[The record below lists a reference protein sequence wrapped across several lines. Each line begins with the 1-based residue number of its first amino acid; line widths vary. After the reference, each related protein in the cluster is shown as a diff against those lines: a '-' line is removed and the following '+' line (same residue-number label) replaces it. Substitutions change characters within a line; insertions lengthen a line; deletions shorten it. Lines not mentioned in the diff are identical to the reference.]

1 MDIVSRTIKRILV
14 IAGIIIGIPALVLGV
29 IFYQMTSAMSEA
41 IPLETGK
48 IGDDILVIRDGVS
61 NIFFVRDGSQY
72 ILFDC
77 ANDKA
82 PVAEQ
87 MGALDIDPADVTA
100 VFLTHTDSDHVG
112 ALGLFDHA
120 KLYFSKKEEQMIN
133 GQTPRFFRIVKNSIH
148 RSDYT
153 LLDDRQL
160 ITIGNL
166 TIQSYCV
173 PGHTAGTMAYLVNDK
188 YLFTGDILS
197 LEEGKIAPI
206 PPIFNMNTPQ
216 AVESMEIIRY
226 IPKAEYIFTAHWGY
240 TDDYL
245 TAVE

>member
-1 MDIVSRTIKRILV
+1 MKKTVKRILIV
-14 IAGIIIGIPALVLGV
+14 AGIILCIPVLILGV

-41 IPLETGK
+41 VPLETGS
-48 IGDDILVIRDGVS
+48 IGDDILVIRDGIS

-82 PVAEQ
+82 SVAEQ
-87 MGALDIDPADVTA
+87 MEVLGISPADVTA

-120 KLYFSKKEEQMIN
+120 KLYFSPKEEQMIN
-133 GQTPRFFRIVKNSIH
+133 GQTPRFFRIGKNSIH
-148 RSDYT
+148 RTDYT
-153 LLDDRQL
+153 LLDDRQQ

-166 TIQSYCV
+166 TVQSYCV
-173 PGHTAGTMAYLVNDK
+173 PGHTTGAMAYLVNDK
-188 YLFTGDILS
+188 YLFTGDVLS

-216 AVESMEIIRY
+216 ALESMEIIRH

-245 TAVE
+245 AAVE